1 MLIHYA
7 YIKPRSQ
14 FGKQCIFEKTDS
26 IVEENILPSPKL
38 MQDYILRSRCHRDV
52 QKSEQFSLHE
62 MQTITTATKE
72 SGMLHL
78 EGGWPRE
85 INVKD
90 EEAVL
95 RFRRRVEKDDNW
107 APRMRKLIDPME
119 HCILQNNTIDIYENY
134 FDNMVSTSLILP
146 RVVRIANVYADPQP
160 IVRPAN
166 HLSWSPGAQDR
177 LAASYS
183 FAEFETKPSGVIPC
197 SYIWDIEN
205 PNTPVI
211 CLESS
216 LPLMIT
222 EFNPRDPSM
231 LISGLTSGQVCNWD
245 IRIGNR
251 PVQMS
256 RRQFSHSRV
265 TLVPSVDVICRRRAK
280 KSGEPGALDSFQNQH
295 GVLLGTENGLV
306 INVNRKFASP
316 VDKLAT
322 RFNCY
327 VGPVITI
334 ERNPFVPKNFL
345 TVGDWS
351 VKIWVDD
358 TREDCLIAICEQDAD
373 LSGGCWSRSRCSV
386 FFTINTAGLL
396 KVYDILVGL
405 ESPTTAFR
413 ICNESLTSIAP
424 HQDGELLAIGSHNGN
439 IYLVKCSEGHT
450 IATKTDKAN
459 LVAYLE
465 RCSRFEKTVDACL
478 KEIRLQKMQASV
490 RENSAAD
497 HSPSRSK
504 DRQKNRNNKERAQIK
519 GEQHRKAK
527 FRLKKEVNGNAF
539 FEDLA
544 DTEAEFFQAV
554 EREIASYPTLED
566 LDVEQMVSLQET
578 LHKKKR
584 KVLRDPLKI
593 EQEIVASPEK
603 AQQRKFTIREKTRA
617 MRPKSRVES
626 PPREIEVD
634 KKEEVARAEAPSARP
649 KKTPRRRRGILRKVC
664 SVEICE
670 PEICCADLEVLS
682 TNNYARFNINFL
694 SIPGFCISEKRK
706 AKLRAQK
713 LASREKESSRDVTP
727 RKLSDL
733 VQKLAEPSSVGK
745 RSILLEEDGRMLA
758 NVLADEVKE
767 AKREVRAWQET
778 VASGKRDVR
787 RARTTDVV
795 QEKSHGK
802 KRKAGSGDN
811 ESPVRDATEG
821 GSDFRQLAETSTG
834 VWKSVSEDETS
845 RERGKGQAG
854 KLDSHLG
861 NCERKGGMDAA
872 LSTLYW

>member
-1 MLIHYA
+1 MSIYW
-7 YIKPRSQ
+7 
-14 FGKQCIFEKTDS
+14 EKTQLLFGQP
-26 IVEENILPSPKL
+26 NNF
-38 MQDYILRSRCHRDV
+38 V
-52 QKSEQFSLHE
+52 Q
-62 MQTITTATKE
+62 
-72 SGMLHL
+72 
-78 EGGWPRE
+78 
-85 INVKD
+85 
-90 EEAVL
+90 
-95 RFRRRVEKDDNW
+95 
-107 APRMRKLIDPME
+107 PME

-256 RRQFSHSRV
+256 RRQFSHRNPANQALWIASKTNTEFFSASTDGTVKWWDIRKLARPIEELLMDLDDPLRADHVRAIGV
-265 TLVPSVDVICRRRAK
+265 TALQY
-280 KSGEPGALDSFQNQH
+280 EPAMGFRFLT
-295 GVLLGTENGLV
+295 GTENGLV

-670 PEICCADLEVLS
+670 PEICCADLE
-682 TNNYARFNINFL
+682 
-694 SIPGFCISEKRK
+694 EKRK